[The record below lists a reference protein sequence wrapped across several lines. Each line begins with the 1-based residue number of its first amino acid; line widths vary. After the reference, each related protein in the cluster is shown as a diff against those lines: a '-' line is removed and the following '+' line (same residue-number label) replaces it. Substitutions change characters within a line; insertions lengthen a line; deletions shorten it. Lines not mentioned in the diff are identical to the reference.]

1 MTDYEKHLQQ
11 RGLKHYT
18 IDGAINPA
26 KWAESEVKVLFLLK
40 ENYGYEGCGV
50 QHVRDIAIDS
60 LAENNRT
67 YTKCTSLVAAIEI
80 GLQRGCPLS
89 PDEINALSKDQELL
103 SQTLEKI
110 AVVNIKKH
118 SGTTRSDKMEIYE
131 ESGRNKPLLES
142 QILELA
148 PTVIV
153 AGGEVCW
160 HCLIYNLELFKDA
173 PDCPKFHAVV
183 CRNTVLCY
191 ANHPAAWQGRGFD
204 IPALH
209 LAVLSALRGRIP
221 VE

>member
-18 IDGAINPA
+18 IDGAINSA
-26 KWAESEVKVLFLLK
+26 KWAESEVRVLFFLK
-40 ENYGYEGCGV
+40 ENYGDEGCGV
-50 QHVRDIAIDS
+50 QHVREIAIDS

-67 YTKCTSLVAAIEI
+67 YTKCTTLVAAIEI

-118 SGTTRSDKMEIYE
+118 SGKSKSDKMEIYE
-131 ESGRNKPLLES
+131 ESRLNKTLLIP
-142 QILELA
+142 QIAELA

-160 HCLIYNLELFKDA
+160 DCLIYSLELFKDA
-173 PDCPKFHAVV
+173 P
-183 CRNTVLCY
+183 VLPQVSRCGLQKHRSMLCESSSRV
-191 ANHPAAWQGRGFD
+191 AR
-204 IPALH
+204 
-209 LAVLSALRGRIP
+209 SRI
-221 VE
+221 